1 MYILLGLLGGL
12 LSTVLTM
19 LVALERSDISGIEVF
34 TWGVE
39 SQTFFQAWSL
49 GRTSLLF
56 FCVLP
61 LLIGLA
67 TYIVPLQVG
76 APAIAFPRA
85 AAAALWAWLLA
96 MGIHIATVFV
106 DGGLGVPENTSQSAQ
121 GSDVEAIELS
131 LLSIGIVVL
140 ALLLATICI
149 ITTVVAQR
157 PDGMS
162 LWDLPLFAWSM
173 LVAGSIW
180 LLALPV
186 WLANLT
192 IIWVD
197 FRGADAV
204 RYGRVEAI
212 WDQLD
217 WIFSQ
222 PMVFAFAI
230 PVLGIVGDIVPVSAR
245 RRQASYAVM
254 QGAIAAM
261 GFLSFGAFAQ
271 PVFNAEVAQQPLFVV
286 MGLLMMLPLL
296 VIAGGLAD
304 TIVKGKPVFSAQ
316 LVLGLF
322 ALGMLLAGAGAALL
336 YVSGPA
342 IGVVR
347 EFDSTWLAEVIE
359 PLEDLL
365 GTVIASGVMQYV
377 LFSAVIGAV
386 AGLYYWAPKIFGR
399 RLNPGAGVLAALAL
413 VGGTVLVGLTDVI
426 NGFLDEGDEV
436 FRSVG
441 DRDAYAGVWDADAV
455 ELFNIIGFVGAIL
468 LIAGLALVVL
478 DVTVS
483 GLIGKGDDTDA
494 DDPWNGH
501 TLEWATTS
509 PPPPGNFEQAPAGHR
524 VRATTARLERGGRL
538 MVAVT
543 TDLPVAPA
551 TRGRHIL
558 VATGFAV
565 AGVDHV
571 LRRPV
576 RRLLP

>member
-1 MYILLGLLGGL
+1 MTVTENRPTTEAASEDAALVGPPSESGLAAALATTDHKAIARMYILLGLAGGL
-12 LSTVLTM
+12 LATVLTM

-34 TWGVE
+34 TWGAE

-56 FCVLP
+56 FCVMP

-76 APAIAFPRA
+76 APSIAFPRA
-85 AAAALWAWLLA
+85 AAAAFWTWLLA

-106 DGGLGVPENTSQSAQ
+106 DGGLGVPENTSQAAQ
-121 GSDVEAIELS
+121 GSDVEAVELS
-131 LLSIGIVVL
+131 LLSIGIVVI
-140 ALLLATICI
+140 ALMLATVCI
-149 ITTVVAQR
+149 LTTVIAQR
-157 PDGMS
+157 PEGMS

-173 LVAGSIW
+173 LVAGGVW

-186 WLANLT
+186 WLANLA
-192 IIWVD
+192 IVWVD

-204 RYGRVEAI
+204 RYGRVDAI
-212 WDQLD
+212 WDQLG
-217 WIFSQ
+217 WLFSQ

-254 QGAIAAM
+254 QSAIAAL

-271 PVFNAEVAQQPLFVV
+271 PVFNAEVAQQPLFVI
-286 MGLLMMLPLL
+286 MSLLLALPVL
-296 VIAGGLAD
+296 VVFGGLAD
-304 TIVKGKPVFSAQ
+304 TLAKGKPQFSAQ

-322 ALGMLLAGAGAALL
+322 AMGMLLAGAGAAALH
-336 YVSGPA
+336 VSGPA

-347 EFDSTWLAEVIE
+347 EFDESWLAEVID

-365 GTVIASGVMQYV
+365 GTVIASGVMQYA
-377 LFSAVIGAV
+377 LLAAVIGAV
-386 AGLYYWAPKIFGR
+386 AGLYHWAPKIFGR

-413 VGGTVLVGLTDVI
+413 VGGTVLVALTDVV

-455 ELFNIIGFVGAIL
+455 ELFNLIGFVGAIL
-468 LIAGLALVVL
+468 LIAGLGLVVL
-478 DVTVS
+478 DVAVS
-483 GLIGKGDDTDA
+483 GLLGKGDDTDA

-501 TLEWATTS
+501 TLEWATAS
-509 PPPPGNFEQAPAGHR
+509 PPPLGNFEQAPAGI
-524 VRATTARLERGGRL
+524 ASER
-538 MVAVT
+538 
-543 TDLPVAPA
+543 P
-551 TRGRHIL
+551 
-558 VATGFAV
+558 
-565 AGVDHV
+565 
-571 LRRPV
+571 
-576 RRLLP
+576 LLDWKEEDA

>member
-1 MYILLGLLGGL
+1 MTVTENRPTTAAASEDAALVGPPRESGLAAALATTDHKAIARMYILLGLVGGL
-12 LSTVLTM
+12 LATVLTM

-34 TWGVE
+34 TWGAE

-56 FCVLP
+56 FCVMP

-76 APAIAFPRA
+76 APSIAFPRA
-85 AAAALWAWLLA
+85 AAAAFWTWLLA
-96 MGIHIATVFV
+96 MGIHVATVFV
-106 DGGLGVPENTSQSAQ
+106 DGGLGVPENTSQAAQ
-121 GSDVEAIELS
+121 GSDVEAVELS
-131 LLSIGIVVL
+131 LLSIGIVAI
-140 ALLLATICI
+140 ALMLATVCI
-149 ITTVVAQR
+149 LTTVIAQR
-157 PDGMS
+157 PEGMS

-173 LVAGSIW
+173 LVAGGVW

-192 IIWVD
+192 IVWVD

-204 RYGRVEAI
+204 RYGRVDVI
-212 WDQLD
+212 WDQLG
-217 WIFSQ
+217 WLFSQ

-254 QGAIAAM
+254 QSAIAAL

-271 PVFNAEVAQQPLFVV
+271 PVFNAEVSQQPLFVV
-286 MGLLMMLPLL
+286 MSLLLALPVL
-296 VIAGGLAD
+296 VVFGGLAD
-304 TIVKGKPVFSAQ
+304 TLAKGKPQFSAQ

-322 ALGMLLAGAGAALL
+322 AMGMLLAGAGAAALH
-336 YVSGPA
+336 VSGPA

-347 EFDSTWLAEVIE
+347 EFDETWLAEVID

-365 GTVIASGVMQYV
+365 GTVIASGVMQYA
-377 LFSAVIGAV
+377 LLAAVIGAV
-386 AGLYYWAPKIFGR
+386 AGIYHWAPKIFGR

-413 VGGTVLVGLTDVI
+413 VGGTVLVALTDVV

-455 ELFNIIGFVGAIL
+455 ELFNLIGFVGAIL
-468 LIAGLALVVL
+468 LIAGLGLVVL

-483 GLIGKGDDTDA
+483 GLLGKGDDADA

-501 TLEWATTS
+501 TLEWATAS
-509 PPPPGNFEQAPAGHR
+509 PPPFGNFEQAPAGI
-524 VRATTARLERGGRL
+524 TSER
-538 MVAVT
+538 
-543 TDLPVAPA
+543 P
-551 TRGRHIL
+551 
-558 VATGFAV
+558 
-565 AGVDHV
+565 
-571 LRRPV
+571 
-576 RRLLP
+576 LLDWKEEDA